1 MASSFAY
8 GTPTMVGPDWEE
20 PSCPHCGKTIQ
31 EGDNVHWYDSTL
43 WHTKPCP

>member
-1 MASSFAY
+1 
-8 GTPTMVGPDWEE
+8 MVGPDWEE
-20 PSCPHCGKTIQ
+20 PSCPHRGQTIQ